1 KLSVFY
7 CILYIN
13 VEGFNLLKITKLEV
27 QKKNKERLNL
37 FINNEFEMGIDQA
50 TYIYFNLR
58 KDMEVT
64 KEQLQKIKDYDQYRQ
79 ALNQAIIYLSHKKR
93 TELEVEQYLT
103 DKEYSYDLVKDV
115 IDYCKNN
122 RYINHEDYIES
133 LKNTILKTTDKG
145 PDHFERV
152 AKEKGLSND
161 LILKYKSKI
170 EEEKSDNRII
180 NIAKKNKKKKKI
192 NKCTNK
198 IMSKKKQTPNSLK
211 QSILQTLQ
219 QRGYA
224 FSLINEHLTD
234 LNIEPTSDDVENIL
248 MKDLEKVY
256 NKYQKKYNGYE
267 LKTHV

>member
-1 KLSVFY
+1 M
-7 CILYIN
+7 
-13 VEGFNLLKITKLEV
+13 LKITKLEV

-93 TELEVEQYLT
+93 TKLEVEQYLT

-161 LILKYKSKI
+161 LILKYKSKF
-170 EEEKSDNRII
+170 EEEMSDDRII
-180 NIAKKNKKKKKI
+180 NIA
-192 NKCTNK
+192 NK
-198 IMSKKKQTPNSLK
+198 IMSKKKQPPNRLK
-211 QSILQTLQ
+211 QSIVQTLQ

-267 LKTHV
+267 LKTHVVQALARKGYTFDMINDKLRESGIVDE

>member
-1 KLSVFY
+1 M
-7 CILYIN
+7 
-13 VEGFNLLKITKLEV
+13 LKITKLEV

-50 TYIYFNLR
+50 TYINFNLR
-58 KDMEVT
+58 KDLEIT
-64 KEQLQKIKDYDQYRQ
+64 KSKLQEIKDYDQYRQ
-79 ALNQAIIYLSHKKR
+79 ALNQAIVYLSHKKR
-93 TELEVEQYLT
+93 TKYEVEKYLT
-103 DKEYSYDLVKDV
+103 DKEYGSDLIDSV
-115 IDYCKNN
+115 IEYCESNK
-122 RYINHEDYIES
+122 YIDHKDYIES

-152 AKEKGLSND
+152 AKEKGIEQD
-161 LILKYKSKI
+161 LVYEFK
-170 EEEKSDNRII
+170 EKFEMEMAEDRIP
-180 NIAKKNKKKKKI
+180 NIAKK
-192 NKCTNK
+192 
-198 IMSKKKQTPNSLK
+198 IMQKKKQPPNRLK
-211 QSILQTLQ
+211 QTIVQTLQ

-267 LKTHV
+267 LKSHVIQALVRKGYTFEMINDKLVESGIVDE

>member
-1 KLSVFY
+1 M
-7 CILYIN
+7 
-13 VEGFNLLKITKLEV
+13 LKITKIEV

-37 FINNEFEMGIDQA
+37 FINDEFEMGIDQA

-58 KDMEVT
+58 KDLEIT
-64 KEQLQKIKDYDQYRQ
+64 KSKLQEIKDYDQYRQ

-93 TELEVEQYLT
+93 TTHEVEKYLAE
-103 DKEYSYDLVKDV
+103 KEYSIELISQV
-115 IDYCKNN
+115 IDYCKSNK
-122 RYINHEDYIES
+122 YINHEDYIES

-152 AKEKGLSND
+152 AKEKGLEPE
-161 LILKYKSKI
+161 LIFTYK
-170 EEEKSDNRII
+170 EKFELEMSEDRIPK
-180 NIAKKNKKKKKI
+180 IAKK
-192 NKCTNK
+192 
-198 IMSKKKQTPNSLK
+198 IMQKKKQPPNRLK
-211 QSILQTLQ
+211 QTIVQTLQ

-267 LKTHV
+267 LKSHVIQALVRKGYTFDMINDKLRESGIVDE